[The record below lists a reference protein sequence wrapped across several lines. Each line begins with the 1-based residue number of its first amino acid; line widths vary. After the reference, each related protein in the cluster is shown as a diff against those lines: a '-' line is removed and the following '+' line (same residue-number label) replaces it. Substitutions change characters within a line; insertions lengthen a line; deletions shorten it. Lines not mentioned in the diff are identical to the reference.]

1 MARKTSEIKDKKA
14 RRKVLMAKII
24 SNISDAMKEYATPA
38 SERKLARQIK
48 KTSKKLSA
56 VVTT

>member
-24 SNISDAMKEYATPA
+24 SKISDAMKEYATPA
-38 SERKLARQIK
+38 SERKLVRKIK

-56 VVTT
+56 FVTT